1 MKKCLS
7 VVVLAWG
14 LVGCGSGS
22 DEASP
27 GATLDEVCNAAS
39 EASLLCDDSTVSSEK
54 CDEMFGALEPTC
66 NKLMLNIYECVV
78 AEEACNEISMARRC
92 EAEIQAYNIVCPPP
106 N

>member
-7 VVVLAWG
+7 VVVLALG
-14 LVGCGSGS
+14 LGMVGCGS
-22 DEASP
+22 DEAP
-27 GATLDEVCNAAS
+27 ATATLEEVCSAAS
-39 EASLLCDDSTVSSEK
+39 EASLLCDESTVSSEK
-54 CDEMFGALEPTC
+54 CDEMFGALEPKC